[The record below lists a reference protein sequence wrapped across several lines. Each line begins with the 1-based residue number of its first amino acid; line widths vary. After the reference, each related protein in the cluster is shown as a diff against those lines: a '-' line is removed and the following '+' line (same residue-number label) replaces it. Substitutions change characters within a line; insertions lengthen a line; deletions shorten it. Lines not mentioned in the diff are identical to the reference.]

1 MWKQHKTI
9 YYKLYHVTKPVIL
22 FDFDET
28 LVDLRTSNPKPFVID
43 WFRKMSSKYD
53 FIVISNQMGVEK
65 KKTTNEKIQT
75 LMDEFQTILGIDV
88 YIGFCYATCD
98 DVFRK
103 PMIGMYHF
111 ILQKIKEIAKEKK
124 QKEQSLM
131 CYCGDACGR
140 PGDFSCSDLFFANNC
155 GLQFKTPEL
164 VFQNINNLNKIMT
177 KKSKKY
183 ILYKDDNWKNGF
195 LTNHRNI
202 LSISNRINIT
212 FEKDKKHLVI
222 MVGGQGCGKSTLS
235 KCLRKKFGFEI
246 INRDT
251 LKTNKK
257 MISKFEKYIKDEE
270 VSGIIIDNTNP
281 IKEKIK
287 ATHLSREMWKT
298 LLKENCKNIDDWQIN
313 IVYFNVSRLESLHLV
328 RYRMFFGYPKIPN
341 IAVNIFYKKL
351 EIPQLGGEEGNII
364 VINKAL
370 TRKQF
375 NNNLRFGF

>member
-1 MWKQHKTI
+1 MWKNYETI

-43 WFRKMSSKYD
+43 WLRKMSSKYD

-75 LMDEFQTILGIDV
+75 LMDEFQTILGMDIC
-88 YIGFCYATCD
+88 IGFCYATCD

-103 PMIGMYHF
+103 PMVAMYEF
-111 ILQKIKEIAKEKK
+111 ISNKIQFKSKI
-124 QKEQSLM
+124 M
-131 CYCGDACGR
+131 YYCGDACGR
-140 PGDFSCSDLFFANNC
+140 SGDFSCSDLFFANNC
-155 GLQFKTPEL
+155 GLEFKTPEL
-164 VFQNINNLNKIMT
+164 VFQNINNLDKVMT

-183 ILYKDDNWKNGF
+183 ILYKDDIWKNG
-195 LTNHRNI
+195 LLQNHRNI

-212 FEKDKKHLVI
+212 FEKEKKHLVI

-235 KCLRKKFGFEI
+235 KCLRKKFGFGI

-257 MISKFEKYIKDEE
+257 MISKFKNYIKHEE
-270 VSGIIIDNTNP
+270 VCGIIIDNTNP
-281 IKEKIK
+281 TKEK
-287 ATHLSREMWKT
+287 REKWKT
-298 LLKENCKNIDDWQIN
+298 LLKENCKNIDDWKIN
-313 IVYFNVSRLESLHLV
+313 VIYFNVNRLESLHLV

-351 EIPQLGGEEGNII
+351 EIPQLDDDEGNII

-375 NNNLRFGF
+375 NHNLRFGF